1 MDRTARIQ
9 VIFAIVLVVL
19 GVLFAIVAITYL
31 THTANH
37 LPSYVPGKPSARV
50 LRQPLCS
57 STRVR
62 HCYHPRKYTKRGIAA
77 AVAAAASF
85 GGAWYLLALSRHS
98 RVESA
103 ED

>member
-9 VIFAIVLVVL
+9 VILAIVLVVL

-37 LPSYVPGKPSARV
+37 LPGFVPGKPSARV

-57 STRVR
+57 ATRVR

-77 AVAAAASF
+77 SVAAAASF
-85 GGAWYLLALSRHS
+85 GGAWWLFGLSR
-98 RVESA
+98 REKVATAES
-103 ED
+103 